1 MSTRNWNKSNFL
13 DNSTYTLSRLPPE
26 TTVYSVEYCLSLYTD
41 IVNMW
46 TRELFWT
53 QSKKICVFY
62 RSYIRQWQLSCTPVV
77 SSSVTER
84 LWTEARLKWGNAL
97 TQTDWGIQKSVHL
110 PSLLSFL
117 MCPIVRLSL
126 GQIWQLILNCP
137 EDDSKRS
144 AQADSWENAPFLPLR
159 LSSGRRQQHLLTWP
173 YLSQA
178 LEGIGYSDN
187 SSACI
192 SFIFEPTPKS
202 LSLSVSS
209 LVVPGGIGNGPLAF
223 YLRW

>member
-1 MSTRNWNKSNFL
+1 MAITS
-13 DNSTYTLSRLPPE
+13 
-26 TTVYSVEYCLSLYTD
+26 
-41 IVNMW
+41 
-46 TRELFWT
+46 
-53 QSKKICVFY
+53 
-62 RSYIRQWQLSCTPVV
+62 TPVV
-77 SSSVTER
+77 SSSVIER
-84 LWTEARLKWGNAL
+84 LWTEALLKWGNAL
-97 TQTDWGIQKSVHL
+97 RQTDWGIQKSVHL

-126 GQIWQLILNCP
+126 GQIWQLILNCL

-144 AQADSWENAPFLPLR
+144 AQADSWENAPFLSPR

-178 LEGIGYSDN
+178 LEGTGYFDN

-192 SFIFEPTPKS
+192 SFIFELAPTS

-209 LVVPGGIGNGPLAF
+209 LVVPGGMGNGPLAF